1 MLFKELKRVV
11 EKYVVGDG
19 VENVRK
25 YMVVIN
31 WVLFDIVLDFEIEF
45 VFGFLDYLM
54 FGIFGFFFWKVL
66 MESGLGE
73 LIIGGGIEDEFC

>member
-1 MLFKELKRVV
+1 M
-11 EKYVVGDG
+11 YVVGDG
-19 VENVRK
+19 FDNVCK

-31 WVLFDIVLDFEIEF
+31 WVLVDIVLDLEIEF

-54 FGIFGFFFWKVL
+54 LGIFGFFFWKVF

-73 LIIGGGIEDEFC
+73 FMIGGGIEDELC